1 MFVDVFDQL
10 VTRIYRYQDSHQ
22 SLDHIKDDIYE
33 FLDNNYETYLNAS
46 SEERDA
52 IRRFVRKHHTS
63 HQRPN
68 LLALFLIGYVQ
79 RASEKIKSTGD
90 KTWLIRGL
98 TVSSMENGILDPRDS
113 TFSLAYLYVMAEEK
127 DLDPKPEFQAFSESS
142 SDEILP
148 GITTSMKELIKT
160 IPNIARRTY
169 NDWKEF
175 S

>member
-1 MFVDVFDQL
+1 MFVEQFDQL
-10 VTRIYRYQDSHQ
+10 VTRIYRYQDSHE
-22 SLDHIKDDIYE
+22 SLAQIKGDMYE
-33 FLDNNYETYLNAS
+33 FLDNHCETYLNAS

-52 IRRFVRKHHTS
+52 VRRFVRKHHTS
-63 HQRPN
+63 EQTPN

-79 RASEKIKSTGD
+79 RASKKIKSTGD

-113 TFSLAYLYVMAEEK
+113 AFSLAYLYVMAEEK
-127 DLDPKPEFQAFSESS
+127 NLDPKPDFQSFAESS

-148 GITTSMKELIKT
+148 GKTISMKELIKT
-160 IPNIARRTY
+160 IPNIARKTY